1 MRAKRR
7 HVNQIA
13 RRLAVLALPLAL
25 GACQSWITDMVQQP
39 SVGTWQKFSTD
50 SLKGETT
57 PFRGNPQGSVP
68 VTGVTLAEWEVSYA
82 PTMAAVDSM
91 SRLANPVDADA
102 RSLANGQRLYAVNCM
117 VCHGE
122 LGDANS
128 PMRQLSAMYGFTPP
142 INGAATQARTD
153 GYLWGMMRNG
163 RGLMASFNRI
173 PDAERW
179 DVVNYI
185 RGLQGRY
192 PVATGPVTFPGG
204 AAAFSGHSSVAPT
217 APAAYVRPSTAGVTP
232 AAAKPAG
239 PSTTGGH

>member
-1 MRAKRR
+1 MHHEIDIMLDTFPYTGGTTAK
-7 HVNQIA
+7 H
-13 RRLAVLALPLAL
+13 ALWM
-25 GACQSWITDMVQQP
+25 G
-39 SVGTWQKFSTD
+39 
-50 SLKGETT
+50 
-57 PFRGNPQGSVP
+57 VP
-68 VTGVTLAEWEVSYA
+68 VVTLAGRRRSERGGTANVARVGLEDWSVTSIDAYIA
-82 PTMAAVDSM
+82 RAVHAAND
-91 SRLANPVDADA
+91 LP
-102 RSLANGQRLYAVNCM
+102 SLATLRSGMR
-117 VCHGE
+117 E
-122 LGDANS
+122 RIANS
-128 PMRQLSAMYGFTPP
+128 PMRQLSAMYGFAPP